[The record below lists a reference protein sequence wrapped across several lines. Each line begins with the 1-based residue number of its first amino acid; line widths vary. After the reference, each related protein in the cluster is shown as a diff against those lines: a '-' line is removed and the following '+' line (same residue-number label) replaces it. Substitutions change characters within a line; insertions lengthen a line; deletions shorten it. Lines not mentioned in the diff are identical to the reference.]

1 MSSGFLSRSDKNQAE
16 QKMARGLKF
25 WIKEVKRIV
34 LSMWLN
40 ERRLSA
46 EWIAPLKIKFTC
58 QLSMF

>member
-1 MSSGFLSRSDKNQAE
+1 MSLGFLPRSDKNQAV
-16 QKMARGLKF
+16 QKIARGLKF
-25 WIKEVKRIV
+25 WIKEVKGIV

-46 EWIAPLKIKFTC
+46 AWLAPLKIKFTC